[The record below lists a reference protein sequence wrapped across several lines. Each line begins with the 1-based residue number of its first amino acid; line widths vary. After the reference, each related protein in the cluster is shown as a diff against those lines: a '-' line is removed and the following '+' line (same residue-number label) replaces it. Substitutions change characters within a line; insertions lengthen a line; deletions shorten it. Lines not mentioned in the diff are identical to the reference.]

1 MSEAQ
6 LEHANITVRDPDTTA
21 RFLCDLLGWKIRWKG
36 EAIYGGTTIH
46 VGSDS
51 SYLAIYTQKDSAAA
65 KEDSYKTI
73 GGLNHIG
80 IVVDDL
86 DAIEA
91 KVREAGLKP
100 GSHADYEPGR
110 RFYFD
115 DADGIEFEI
124 ISYKS

>member
-1 MSEAQ
+1 MAQAQ
-6 LEHANITVRDPDTTA
+6 LEHANITVSDPDKTA
-21 RFLCDLLGWKIRWKG
+21 RFLCDLLDWKIRWKG
-36 EAIYGGTTIH
+36 ESIYGGTTIH

-51 SYLAIYTQKDSAAA
+51 SYLAIYAQTDSVRNTQ
-65 KEDSYKTI
+65 DSYKTI

-91 KVREAGLKP
+91 KVRAAGLKP

-124 ISYKS
+124 ISYQP